1 MTRQKFVEQYLS
13 EPQGSTVA
21 TRRAT
26 TTDKRRATGTNRVDY
41 HIEQQTAKE

>member
-21 TRRAT
+21 TRRITKQDA
-26 TTDKRRATGTNRVDY
+26 KQHTGTNRVDY
-41 HIEQQTAKE
+41 HVDQQTTKE

>member
-26 TTDKRRATGTNRVDY
+26 TTDKRRATGSTAVDY
-41 HIEQQTAKE
+41 HIDQQTAKE

>member
-21 TRRAT
+21 TRRITKA
-26 TTDKRRATGTNRVDY
+26 DAKQHTGSTAVDY